1 MNFCLVF
8 CLSVVRGFFFDGVI
22 FMFPF
27 LICVMRL
34 WLHLVMYAEGGVC
47 VFWKA
52 VVGVFW
58 LLCFDWFVLVK
69 WLCKALW
76 VFFLALL

>member
-1 MNFCLVF
+1 M
-8 CLSVVRGFFFDGVI
+8 GVC
-22 FMFPF
+22 FAAPSM
-27 LICVMRL
+27 V
-34 WLHLVMYAEGGVC
+34 GGVVC

-76 VFFLALL
+76 VFFFWLCYNLFSNESSMSGYRQENTA

>member
-1 MNFCLVF
+1 MDRFCLFAVF
-8 CLSVVRGFFFDGVI
+8 WYFVIKCFVACSLNRLDLFVAPSMVRE
-22 FMFPF
+22 
-27 LICVMRL
+27 VM
-34 WLHLVMYAEGGVC
+34 C

>member
-1 MNFCLVF
+1 
-8 CLSVVRGFFFDGVI
+8 
-22 FMFPF
+22 
-27 LICVMRL
+27 MR
-34 WLHLVMYAEGGVC
+34 VCFAAPSMVGEVVC

>member
-1 MNFCLVF
+1 
-8 CLSVVRGFFFDGVI
+8 
-22 FMFPF
+22 
-27 LICVMRL
+27 MR
-34 WLHLVMYAEGGVC
+34 VCFAAPSMVGEVVC

-58 LLCFDWFVLVK
+58 VLAAGVWLVCFLVRGFK
-69 WLCKALW
+69 QSSV

>member
-1 MNFCLVF
+1 M
-8 CLSVVRGFFFDGVI
+8 
-22 FMFPF
+22 
-27 LICVMRL
+27 
-34 WLHLVMYAEGGVC
+34 C

-76 VFFLALL
+76 FFFLALL